1 MTSNLVSV
9 VVTQNPFEEQLKGA
23 MDLIQL
29 TPPTVHRSVKVNMLI
44 TEKKSLVT
52 QLSCQEYR
60 DTVHAY
66 C

>member
-1 MTSNLVSV
+1 V
-9 VVTQNPFEEQLKGA
+9 
-23 MDLIQL
+23 DLIQL
-29 TPPTVHRSVKVNMLI
+29 TPPTVHHSVKVNVLI

-52 QLSCQEYR
+52 QHLCQEHR